1 MGTINKVI
9 TYYSQ
14 RIYAVRNKNGQHF
27 FVFVVNL
34 LYYVIIKGIE
44 TKIVTIKKQENEKV
58 IYHNGYLPY
67 GNSI

>member
-14 RIYAVRNKNGQHF
+14 RIYAVRNKNGQIF

-34 LYYVIIKGIE
+34 LYYVLIKGKEILL
-44 TKIVTIKKQENEKV
+44 VTIKNKRNEKV